1 MGCGASSLREVG
13 APQKISESADDKINV
28 SREKE
33 AELKEFARNGMGKN
47 AADSPADAAA
57 GDKERIANRNS
68 KNSLAGNGSKS
79 SSLRMMFNKVG
90 RIQTRDSQTEFA
102 SHDQT
107 IIIFDWDD
115 TLMPSSWIRD
125 SPLVDEA
132 GRLRDTAEA
141 DPAIQRQ
148 LHIFVEQVLCVLALA
163 LDLGKVVI
171 VTNARRPW
179 VDMSC
184 RTFLPEARALMRRV
198 PVFYGLELLQAQK
211 SRQRREAPVNL
222 TETKVMAMQQA
233 VTKFYSRYDNQSWK
247 NVVSIGD
254 AFFEHDAIRQVVR
267 ERPEYTNDRKCR
279 TKTVKLLDAP
289 TIGGLEVQ
297 LKILASW
304 LTKIVEVDDD
314 VSLDFGAKQPMEEQ
328 LQTVG
333 KLCDI

>member
-1 MGCGASSLREVG
+1 
-13 APQKISESADDKINV
+13 
-28 SREKE
+28 
-33 AELKEFARNGMGKN
+33 
-47 AADSPADAAA
+47 
-57 GDKERIANRNS
+57 
-68 KNSLAGNGSKS
+68 
-79 SSLRMMFNKVG
+79 MFNKVG

-233 VTKFYSRYDNQSWK
+233 HQVLFS
-247 NVVSIGD
+247 V
-254 AFFEHDAIRQVVR
+254 RQ
-267 ERPEYTNDRKCR
+267 PELEKCGVHWR
-279 TKTVKLLDAP
+279 CL
-289 TIGGLEVQ
+289 
-297 LKILASW
+297 
-304 LTKIVEVDDD
+304 
-314 VSLDFGAKQPMEEQ
+314 F
-328 LQTVG
+328 
-333 KLCDI
+333 